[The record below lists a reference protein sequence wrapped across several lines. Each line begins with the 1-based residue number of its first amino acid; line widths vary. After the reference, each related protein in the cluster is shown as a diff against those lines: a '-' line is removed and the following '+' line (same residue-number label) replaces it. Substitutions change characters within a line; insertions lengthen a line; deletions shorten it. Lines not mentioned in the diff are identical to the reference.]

1 MSDTKRNYLYDNI
14 KAVLISFVVAA
25 HYVRISGIFDYNQ
38 FNAVF
43 YTFAFSFIMQGFFF
57 ISGFFSKKVDKCH
70 KGAVDNFLIPY
81 IVFTFLMYLTRL
93 IVNGEAN
100 LQFYSP
106 THGMWFFLNMFVYR
120 YILKYV
126 CNIKGIRTISF
137 ALYLFTGLFEI
148 FGRTLSLG
156 RIFSFFLFFIMGY
169 FADEET
175 FHKIRNFKKQY
186 VIPVL
191 ISATALFSYF
201 VIKYVP
207 DVELFQFREYFG
219 AYGIT
224 NAQGILFRL
233 ILLVFT
239 IIFLVSI
246 INLSPSKQC
255 FLTVIG
261 QRTLP
266 VFVFHIMLRYVI
278 KKTAVFAYF
287 PLPVSY
293 ILLILSV
300 ILTLYLFTRPAA
312 LKLYNIIISCVL
324 RPVHFIQSLFNRDP
338 S

>member
-1 MSDTKRNYLYDNI
+1 MSNTNRNFLYDNI

-25 HYVRISGIFDYNQ
+25 HYVRVSGIFDFNE

-81 IVFTFLMYLTRL
+81 IIFTILMYLTRL

-120 YILKYV
+120 YIIKYAV
-126 CNIKGIRTISF
+126 KIKGIRTISF
-137 ALYLFTGLFEI
+137 AFYIFAGLFPI
-148 FGRTLSLG
+148 LGRTLSLG
-156 RIFSFFLFFIMGY
+156 RIFSFFIFFIMGY
-169 FADEET
+169 YADEST
-175 FHKIRNFKKQY
+175 FKKIRNLKRYY
-186 VIPVL
+186 VIP
-191 ISATALFSYF
+191 SFACGTALFSYL
-201 VIKYVP
+201 VVKMKP

-224 NAQGILFRL
+224 NVQGIVFRL
-233 ILLVFT
+233 VLLVFT
-239 IIFLVSI
+239 VLFLI
-246 INLSPSKQC
+246 AITNLMPDKKC
-255 FLTVIG
+255 FLTTIG
-261 QRTLP
+261 MRTLP
-266 VFVFHIMLRYVI
+266 IFVFHIIVRYVI
-278 KKTAVFAYF
+278 KRTAFFAYF

-312 LKLYNIIISCVL
+312 LKLYNIIVDYSC
-324 RPVHFIQSLFNRDP
+324 RPLHFIKKLINSDP